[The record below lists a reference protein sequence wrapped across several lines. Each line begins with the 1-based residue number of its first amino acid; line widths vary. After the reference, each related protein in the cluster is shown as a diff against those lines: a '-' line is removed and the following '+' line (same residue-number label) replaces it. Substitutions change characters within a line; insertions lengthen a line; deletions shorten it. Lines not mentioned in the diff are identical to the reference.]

1 MSARAMRAMSTMA
14 APAQKVLR
22 LPQMSPAMSRFGELS
37 WCGIAPGSQVQ
48 EGEHIATFKTSK
60 RVSIDGS
67 KADYS
72 TFKLHAEHSGVVA
85 TIQNPTKMT
94 PDSPF
99 AVLVD
104 SQEER
109 EYFQMQTPPKRPFKQ
124 QTKW

>member
-1 MSARAMRAMSTMA
+1 MVWHRSGKPSTRGRCARAA
-14 APAQKVLR
+14 AEPS
-22 LPQMSPAMSRFGELS
+22 SPARVAILS
-37 WCGIAPGSQVQ
+37 TTRLRSSLICGVLTRA
-48 EGEHIATFKTSK
+48 EHIATFKTSK